1 MFPPDKIEE
10 EDKETFDVSEIEQLN
25 DATVLTSQ
33 MSPDELMTVEDIMNT
48 ESIIETSRQE
58 SFNVWEIVKKGAI
71 NLVLP
76 FINGLMLGFGE
87 ILAHEIGYKYNWR
100 GAQIKP
106 ARRMIKQESQY
117 L

>member
-1 MFPPDKIEE
+1 MFPPEQINELNASSYN
-10 EDKETFDVSEIEQLN
+10 VSELEQLN

-33 MSPDELMTVEDIMNT
+33 MSPDELTTIEDVLNT
-48 ESIIETSRQE
+48 EALIETSRQE
-58 SFNVWEIVKKGAI
+58 SFNIWEIVKKGAI

-100 GAQIKP
+100 GAQITP
-106 ARRMIKQESQY
+106 ARRKVQESKY